1 MTDHSSPPVVEPTPV
16 YRKQT
21 VRIPMADGV
30 ALAADVYLPLDAST
44 GPWPV
49 ALAMTPY
56 GRGSLGGMMAQAMV
70 PREYAVVAVDVR
82 GRYDSPGTFSPVAQ
96 ERLDAPAVVAWI
108 AGQSWFDPAAGIGT
122 IGLSYLAT
130 AGFLAAAASPLV
142 KAVTCITVVVDQTG
156 SFFRNGVLDLHHAF
170 PWSLMTSYSPQPD
183 LRRWDWARVFA
194 HTPVATMDTATGVEV
209 PVWRRLI
216 VDAYDDPALREAM
229 SIRDELSRCGAPVLH
244 LAGWYDFILGESLE
258 AYRIL
263 SAAGNAPQA
272 LVIGPWTHT
281 TIMTGE
287 TRVGDH
293 DFGPESSS
301 RLTARIMA
309 WFDHWLKGKGVADQG
324 VSVFTT
330 GDAGRWLELDGW
342 PDPAAGEMRL
352 HFGEPDEVVTALAD
366 VASHGHPAPCTI
378 GRLIPGNASD
388 GWLGYQSNPDDPTP
402 TIGGS
407 VWPFAIAGLTPG
419 PADQRPLLHRQDGL
433 LFIGQELP
441 APLAAVGP
449 CSVHLVAKID
459 CPDTDFAIRLIDIDP
474 SGEWRIVQDGIQR
487 ARFRS
492 DVGAGHGLDGLLLT
506 PGEQFAVDI
515 DLWATG
521 HRFAAGHRIGVHVAG
536 ANFPK
541 YARNLND
548 GSHPL
553 WADQARLAHHQIKLG
568 ASYLTLTVLPPDRDH
583 AGGAGAT
590 V

>member
-1 MTDHSSPPVVEPTPV
+1 
-16 YRKQT
+16 
-21 VRIPMADGV
+21 MADGIT
-30 ALAADVYLPLDAST
+30 LAADVYLPPAANP

-56 GRGSLGGMMAQAMV
+56 GRGSLGTMMAQAMV
-70 PREYAVVAVDVR
+70 PHGYAVVAVDVR
-82 GRYDSPGTFSPVAQ
+82 GRYDSPGTFVPVVQ

-108 AGQSWFDPAAGIGT
+108 AAQPWFDPRAGIGT

-183 LRRWDWARVFA
+183 LRQWDWSRVFA
-194 HTPVATMDTATGVEV
+194 HTPVATMDAAAGVEV

-216 VDAYDDPALREAM
+216 VDAADDPSLRLAM
-229 SIRDELSRCGAPVLH
+229 SIRDELVQCKAPVLH

-263 SAAGNAPQA
+263 SEAGNAPQA

-287 TRVGDH
+287 TKIGDH
-293 DFGPESSS
+293 DFGPQSSS
-301 RLTARIMA
+301 RLTARILA
-309 WFDHWLKGKGVADQG
+309 WFDRWLKGEGVADHG

-330 GDAGRWLELDGW
+330 GDAGGWLELDAW
-342 PDPAAGEMRL
+342 PDPMAGETRL
-352 HFGEPDEVVTALAD
+352 YFAEPDEEVVALAAR
-366 VASHGHPAPCTI
+366 ASGDRPARCAI
-378 GRLIPGNASD
+378 GRLLPDCAGG
-388 GWLGYQSNPDDPTP
+388 GWLGYQYDPNDPTP

-419 PADQRPLLHRQDGL
+419 PADQRPLLCRQDGL
-433 LFIGQELP
+433 MLVGHALP
-441 APLAAVGP
+441 APLTAVGP
-449 CSVHLVAKID
+449 ASVHLIATVD
-459 CPDTDFAIRLIDIDP
+459 CPDTDFAVRLIDIDP
-474 SGEWRIVQDGIQR
+474 TGEWQIVQDGIQR
-487 ARFRS
+487 ARFR
-492 DVGAGHGLDGLLLT
+492 GNAGSEHDSAGRLLT
-506 PGEQFAVDI
+506 PGEQFAMDI

-521 HRFAAGHRIGVHVAG
+521 HRFAAGHRVGVHIAG

-548 GSHPL
+548 GGDPL
-553 WADQARLAHHQIKLG
+553 WASQSRPARHQIELG
-568 ASYLTLTVLPPDRDH
+568 ASYLALSVLPLDRDH
-583 AGGAGAT
+583 AGGAGTT